1 VWCDLRPAAP
11 GILVSRA
18 PSMPHPAASGS
29 GREWAKARAWPVAR
43 WRRMADHLPCPCRF
57 VLAFLSLVFFSHC
70 LTNTCESATLTP
82 QNFVPF
88 YSIPVYVVVRGA
100 STPPRGGNDRPGGD
114 CRGRGAGRRR
124 RWWPP
129 TSDLVAKLVESIYGA
144 RTGRWTKR
152 SRLERGPM
160 GERKEALAGGGVC
173 N

>member
-1 VWCDLRPAAP
+1 VRTRARGRRIRDGRRRRVRRLFFKGAGARCAHWETGRELVGSVSGSEVTGARVVP

-88 YSIPVYVVVRGA
+88 YSIPVY
-100 STPPRGGNDRPGGD
+100 
-114 CRGRGAGRRR
+114 
-124 RWWPP
+124 
-129 TSDLVAKLVESIYGA
+129 
-144 RTGRWTKR
+144 
-152 SRLERGPM
+152 
-160 GERKEALAGGGVC
+160 GGVWLPLLKFSPGHIKRLTFK
-173 N
+173 